1 MLVWLSRRV
10 VKDAW
15 YVVGTWAALA
25 VILLAVSLSGLGG
38 TGLFDRLKAGDS
50 SVSGTQSAEG
60 EQILHTLAGDSQT
73 VSLLVTGVD
82 ISSTDAQKQVSSAL
96 TGAHADL
103 RALAG
108 EQNVLDPFVVPGM
121 LSQPAAQALASTDLD
136 GFLMVVTVNPN
147 GDKVASAD
155 DKAYA

>member
-60 EQILHTLAGDSQT
+60 EQILRTLAGDSQT

-82 ISSTDAQKQVSSAL
+82 ISSTDAQKQVSSA
-96 TGAHADL
+96 
-103 RALAG
+103 
-108 EQNVLDPFVVPGM
+108 PG
-121 LSQPAAQALASTDLD
+121 QPCAPQ
-136 GFLMVVTVNPN
+136 F
-147 GDKVASAD
+147 
-155 DKAYA
+155 